1 MLSKGRRGFNYLRAY
16 GFERKKMKIEK
27 TVKLDTKRRETF
39 VGTKEVR
46 LAPMEYK
53 ILVYFARHSS
63 RVIDRPELYKHIY
76 GVDGLTVTRSLDQ
89 HVARLRRKLGFRA
102 IETVPTVGYKVA
114 RGAVVLA

>member
-1 MLSKGRRGFNYLRAY
+1 MSTESRGSKKSAVVDTGRR
-16 GFERKKMKIEK
+16 E
-27 TVKLDTKRRETF
+27 VF
-39 VGTKEVR
+39 VGGREVR
-46 LAPMEYK
+46 LAPMELK
-53 ILVYFARHSS
+53 LLVYFARQS
-63 RVIDRPELYKHIY
+63 RRVVTRPELYKHIY